1 VPRLFNFSVFATEL
15 VSQEKKRHRKMKI
28 KPCANRTILNQCTLE
43 NHNYQ
48 VDPYIGC
55 EHYCYYCYALNQA
68 ETDWR
73 KEVLIHKD
81 ITSQLESELAGIT
94 PQTIYMGW
102 ETDPYQPCEA
112 EYRQTRQVFE
122 LLLERGFSA
131 SILTKSDLVLRD
143 SDILQKMNA
152 ANVSVSVAFN
162 NNRTRRLLEA
172 NTIDTERRIEALHQ
186 MKDAGVR
193 TGALLCPVIPFI
205 TDAIQL
211 INMLAPCADVIWIYG
226 LSIIDRSD
234 ENWSNMEKILSREF
248 PGLLERIEPAIFSKE
263 HSYWTQ
269 LRDELATLKNDR
281 QLNLKIRL

>member
-1 VPRLFNFSVFATEL
+1 M
-15 VSQEKKRHRKMKI
+15 QI
-28 KPCANRTILNQCTLE
+28 KPCANRPILNPCTLE
-43 NHNYQ
+43 GRNYQ

-81 ITSQLESELAGIT
+81 ITSQLESELAGIP

-102 ETDPYQPCEA
+102 QTDPYQPCEA
-112 EYRQTRQVFE
+112 EYRQTRQVLE
-122 LLLERGFSA
+122 LLLEKGFSA

-162 NNRTRRLLEA
+162 DNRTRCLFEA
-172 NTIDTERRIEALHQ
+172 NTMDTERRIEALRQ
-186 MKDAGVR
+186 IKEAGVR
-193 TGALLCPVIPFI
+193 TGALLCPIIPYI

-211 INMLAPCADVIWIYG
+211 IEMLAPCTDGIWIYG
-226 LSIIDRSD
+226 LSIINRSD
-234 ENWSNMEKILSREF
+234 QNWLNIKKILNREF
-248 PGLLERIEPAIFSKE
+248 PELLERIEPAIFSKE
-263 HSYWTQ
+263 NSYWTQ
-269 LRDELATLKNDR
+269 LRDDLVVLKNDR
-281 QLNLKIRL
+281 QLNLNIRL